1 MSWRS
6 RWQISSSA
14 SHNSGSSRMLV
25 LPRPATTLR
34 LINRL
39 PGTAAPC
46 LVMPTEAHDR
56 PKKWLSG
63 GRFLS
68 YRQRSCLQ
76 TLHGKAA
83 GYVAQ
88 RHGADQ
94 ASVEIVVCG
103 DIRHDHVQQVVDVA
117 AHAPGVDDLRHA
129 PHHVG
134 EALQPFAG
142 VIGSFHRDEYRNG
155 QADLDRVDGCYAA
168 ADYAVLLHAADA
180 FPAGRGGE
188 ADLAGDV
195 CQRERG
201 IGREE
206 AEDLAIDAVQVFVS
220 GHCVRSLS
228 ISVS

>member
-25 LPRPATTLR
+25 LP
-34 LINRL
+34 
-39 PGTAAPC
+39 
-46 LVMPTEAHDR
+46 TEAHDR

-63 GRFLS
+63 GQFLS
-68 YRQRSCLQ
+68 YGQGSCLQ

-94 ASVEIVVCG
+94 ASVEIVVSG

-129 PHHVG
+129 P
-134 EALQPFAG
+134 
-142 VIGSFHRDEYRNG
+142 
-155 QADLDRVDGCYAA
+155 
-168 ADYAVLLHAADA
+168 
-180 FPAGRGGE
+180 
-188 ADLAGDV
+188 
-195 CQRERG
+195 
-201 IGREE
+201 
-206 AEDLAIDAVQVFVS
+206 
-220 GHCVRSLS
+220 
-228 ISVS
+228 